1 MVTCCHGYM
10 TSSGPVVVVVL
21 VVAMLKLC
29 CLKVAQLTVYTVNGS
44 VLVSG

>member
-21 VVAMLKLC
+21 VVAENICNAK
-29 CLKVAQLTVYTVNGS
+29 TVLFESGTANS
-44 VLVSG
+44 VHC